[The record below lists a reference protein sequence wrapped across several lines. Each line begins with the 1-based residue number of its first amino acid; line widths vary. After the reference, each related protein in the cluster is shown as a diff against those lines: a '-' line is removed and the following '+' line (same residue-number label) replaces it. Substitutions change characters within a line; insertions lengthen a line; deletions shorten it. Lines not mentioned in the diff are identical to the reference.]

1 MVKFQREPS
10 KPHCQANTWRNM
22 AISIVKIIEKVS
34 CQVDMVKKDV
44 ADVDFSRANYDIK
57 S

>member
-1 MVKFQREPS
+1 
-10 KPHCQANTWRNM
+10 M

-34 CQVDMVKKDV
+34 CQVDTVKKDV
-44 ADVDFSRANYDIK
+44 ADVDLSRANYDIK